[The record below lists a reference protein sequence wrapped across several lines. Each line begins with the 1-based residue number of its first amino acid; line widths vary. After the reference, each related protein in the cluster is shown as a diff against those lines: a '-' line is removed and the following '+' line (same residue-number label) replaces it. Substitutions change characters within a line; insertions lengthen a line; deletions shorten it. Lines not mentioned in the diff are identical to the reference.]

1 MSEYD
6 GPSYMDHVF
15 ASPPV
20 EEVGSEYPLPD
31 LGHANSLQ
39 PVPAFSLFMEYTE
52 HAISTM
58 YIQSLRMAHE
68 KVEYMANRV
77 QVREGGPFS
86 FAEFSKEQ
94 REAIDAEVLRELRE
108 RCQPLI
114 GAVTAY
120 ARQRGNDPVTFGR
133 ITWMMDQIALV
144 RGNWPGAKL
153 DIRMQPPDGQRVTAN
168 PCERVIRRELLDGLQ
183 VILGVAT
190 TPSNGT
196 TATQGTTAQP
206 IIWKGNPAELFALF
220 EELVG
225 KGWIELPKN
234 RGKRSRAELA
244 RTVHAAFA
252 FASGTILTEGTALNY
267 LKKGRDGIN
276 EQRPEPRVVF
286 TLKRNPDVGTDYDPD
301 KAGE

>member
-1 MSEYD
+1 MSEND
-6 GPSYMDHVF
+6 GPSYMDHVL

-20 EEVGSEYPLPD
+20 EEVGLEYPLPD

-52 HAISTM
+52 HAISAM
-58 YIQSLRMAHE
+58 YIRSLRMAHE

-86 FAEFSKEQ
+86 YPQFSKEQ

-108 RCQPLI
+108 RCQPFI

-144 RGNWPGAKL
+144 RGNWPGSKL

-168 PCERVIRRELLDGLQ
+168 PCERVIRRELLDRLQ
-183 VILGVAT
+183 EILGVAT
-190 TPSNGT
+190 TPTNGT
-196 TATQGTTAQP
+196 TATQRVPWNDTA
-206 IIWKGNPAELFALF
+206 AL
-220 EELVG
+220 
-225 KGWIELPKN
+225 
-234 RGKRSRAELA
+234 LA
-244 RTVHAAFA
+244 YL
-252 FASGTILTEGTALNY
+252 LTELIEAEYITPPPNGRRT
-267 LKKGRDGIN
+267 GRDGNRAAVADLAYQLLDIRDRSTN
-276 EQRPEPRVVF
+276 ERVTREYFRSLMRPSSPDRDSRPDLFRIRPRVA
-286 TLKRNPDVGTDYDPD
+286 RNGPT
-301 KAGE
+301 